1 MVVTN
6 LALYCDYK
14 RLTRFLSAQVKRELQ
29 FHDIKIKIIR
39 SQHWDAWNAIH
50 DIYLKLCCDS
60 TATSLDIKRIRE
72 LKAKVYNHTITVINY
87 KGE

>member
-6 LALYCDYK
+6 LPLYCDYK

-39 SQHWDAWNAIH
+39 SQFLDAWNAIH
-50 DIYLKLCCDS
+50 GIYLKLRCNS
-60 TATSLDIKRIRE
+60 TATSLDTKRIRE
-72 LKAKVYNHTITVINY
+72 LKAKLFWHASNIIKY
-87 KGE
+87 ED